1 MILFQV
7 SSIIY
12 GCLFLATVV
21 VNGLV
26 RFGAHDPSIQEE
38 THHRQLHSIVHD
50 VKRFR
55 VMSLPEGRPEPAVGE
70 LIEFELFDGH
80 VALADVTSV
89 VTRGVGETSWMGRAR
104 MSSGEVEKDLLRDE
118 GHFALTC
125 VEKSCIAN
133 IQMYKPNVHYRITP
147 ANTVLT
153 SEGEGMYALT
163 EVHLSPERKSGVNV
177 TAIAMEQR
185 RKVMENRQLKTQSS
199 VITEAVSPT
208 PAPTTKPD
216 TDLIMDI
223 LVFYTPRSLASNF
236 GGR

>member
-1 MILFQV
+1 MKLK
-7 SSIIY
+7 
-12 GCLFLATVV
+12 FLSLVHVFFMATM
-21 VNGLV
+21 VNGFV
-26 RFGAHDPSIQEE
+26 RFGAHDPALREE
-38 THHRQLHSIVHD
+38 PHHRQLHSIVHD
-50 VKRFR
+50 VKRSR
-55 VMSLPEGRPEPAVGE
+55 VMSLPEGRPEATVGE

-89 VTRGVGETSWMGRAR
+89 VTRGEGETSWMGRAR
-104 MSSGEVEKDLLRDE
+104 MSSGDVEQDLLRDE

-153 SEGEGMYALT
+153 AEGEGVYALS

-177 TAIAMEQR
+177 TAIAMEQH
-185 RKVMENRQLKTQSS
+185 KKSIIMKNNAFNSIS
-199 VITEAVSPT
+199 TEAVTPSASPT
-208 PAPTTKPD
+208 SKPD

-223 LVFYTPRSLASNF
+223 LVFYTPQSVLSNF